1 MALRYLIL
9 GPGLPFPEF
18 FHLVVLPQMFL
29 SQSPFPILS
38 YILKPNTYDNGA
50 WTKFLIMVS
59 SDWTFLCILTAMN
72 PGDSGCS
79 PTHHPHPQVHCFCP
93 GLKHQGAELEP
104 WGER

>member
-1 MALRYLIL
+1 MLLVTFMSRDYTWLHFTEEEAEVWLGQKKKKCRMALRYLIL

-50 WTKFLIMVS
+50 
-59 SDWTFLCILTAMN
+59 
-72 PGDSGCS
+72 
-79 PTHHPHPQVHCFCP
+79 
-93 GLKHQGAELEP
+93 
-104 WGER
+104 